1 MAIFPILRV
10 GPLGAFSSSDNSFT
24 GTGGIIP
31 INCGTNPWASSNIDD
46 PESGRWEV
54 FRTFDTGGTFFET
67 DYKAEL
73 PSVLNSG
80 VTKSGT
86 DTSSSHTIEFAYQA
100 TDQFKINISTDASAT
115 SGFTTTVS
123 SVRITVGSEL
133 VVHRQDL
140 QDEQT
145 DELFDSSNPLHII
158 SENSTGSKPAD
169 SAISFSGDIT
179 LSPAVV
185 PVLVRIEAS
194 ASAATTDDDTI
205 QYAFN
210 TTISESIN

>member
-10 GPLGAFSSSDNSFT
+10 GPFGAFSSSDNSFT

-31 INCGTNPWASSNIDD
+31 INCGTNPWASSNIAD

-54 FRTFDTGGTFFET
+54 FRTFDTGGTFLDT

-100 TDQFKINISTDASAT
+100 TDQFKINIS
-115 SGFTTTVS
+115 SG
-123 SVRITVGSEL
+123 
-133 VVHRQDL
+133 
-140 QDEQT
+140 
-145 DELFDSSNPLHII
+145 NPFHII

-194 ASAATTDDDTI
+194 ASTATTDDDTI
-205 QYAFN
+205 EYEFN